1 MDLHHPSGGFGATV
15 GSVHGNTAFGG
26 QKAQVEDS
34 VHGNAAFG
42 GQNEKGPEKSGPR
55 YKLIRK

>member
-15 GSVHGNTAFGG
+15 GSVHGNAAFCG

-42 GQNEKGPEKSGPR
+42 G
-55 YKLIRK
+55 

>member
-15 GSVHGNTAFGG
+15 GSVHKNAAFCG

-42 GQNEKGPEKSGPR
+42 GQNERGPEKSDPR
-55 YKLIRK
+55 YK